1 MNTPTTPMT
10 ADDEIYIDGL
20 LRVARKRIDE
30 GAAQHGEPWAQGGR
44 AAVNF
49 IEHRVA
55 RVMHRKMAAVYAER
69 DALLEIAEMTVR
81 NLRHKAE
88 HEGIE
93 PSSLGRF
100 ERALYEKAV
109 STLAR
114 SKGGAS

>member
-1 MNTPTTPMT
+1 MTTPVT
-10 ADDEIYIDGL
+10 ADDVLAALNRIVSLPQHDCDDARNLAALEIAKREAI
-20 LRVARKRIDE
+20 VARTAV
-30 GAAQHGEPWAQGGR
+30 AAA
-44 AAVNF
+44 
-49 IEHRVA
+49 
-55 RVMHRKMAAVYAER
+55 YAER

-88 HEGIE
+88 QEGIE

-109 STLAR
+109 SALAR

>member
-1 MNTPTTPMT
+1 MTTPMT
-10 ADDEIYIDGL
+10 ADDVLATIARHRDEHESMAMCDAYSAQEYPR
-20 LRVARKRIDE
+20 LRDAHE
-30 GAAQHGEPWAQGGR
+30 
-44 AAVNF
+44 AV
-49 IEHRVA
+49 
-55 RVMHRKMAAVYAER
+55 AAVYAER

-88 HEGIE
+88 QEGIE

-109 STLAR
+109 SALAR